1 LSIEGGEEDRRSR
14 RSRRKR
20 GWIRREGEGEGE
32 GDEGRKKG
40 GRLRRRLID
49 EINHPQAPPLQK

>member
-14 RSRRKR
+14 RKR
-20 GWIRREGEGEGE
+20 EGIRREGEGEGE

-49 EINHPQAPPLQK
+49 EINQPQAPPLQK